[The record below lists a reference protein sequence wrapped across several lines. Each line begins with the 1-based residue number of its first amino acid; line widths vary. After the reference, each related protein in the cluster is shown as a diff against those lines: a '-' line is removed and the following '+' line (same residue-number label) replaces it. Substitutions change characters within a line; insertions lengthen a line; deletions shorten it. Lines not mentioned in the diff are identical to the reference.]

1 MFLLMK
7 LNIIWFIIFIFY
19 FNGMGYKFYKLVIFV
34 KFYYLKKVFILIII
48 IRIKGKINLKFIYIY
63 KLK

>member
-34 KFYYLKKVFILIII
+34 KFYYLKKLFILIII
-48 IRIKGKINLKFIYIY
+48 IRIKGKLI
-63 KLK
+63 

>member
-34 KFYYLKKVFILIII
+34 KFYYLKKLFILIII
-48 IRIKGKINLKFIYIY
+48 KRIKGKINLKFIYIY